1 MGRYCICSKI
11 FEKGVEK
18 VNTIITSPA
27 FGVLISIAAY
37 LAGCFIKDRFKLSI
51 FNPLLIA
58 IVILIFV
65 LSGFNIDY
73 EDYNKGGEI
82 ISFFLA
88 PATVALALPLYKKF
102 SLFKKNAVP
111 ILAGILCGV
120 ISGAVSII
128 CMAKLFNISDELLK
142 SLLPKS
148 ITTPIGMALAEQLGG
163 IPSITVVAIIVTGIL
178 GSIIGP
184 FLNKVLKIDDKVA
197 MGIAMGN
204 ASHAV
209 GTARA
214 MEIGETEGAMSSLT
228 IAIAGIITVLLVPF
242 IWNFVSILI

>member
-1 MGRYCICSKI
+1 MKDVIA
-11 FEKGVEK
+11 
-18 VNTIITSPA
+18 SPV
-27 FGVLISIAAY
+27 FGVLISLIAY
-37 LAGCFIKDRFKLSI
+37 EIGNFIKQKLKLSI

-58 IVILIFV
+58 IIILLIF
-65 LSGFNIDY
+65 LSKFNIKY
-73 EDYNKGGEI
+73 EDYNNGGQV

-111 ILAGILCGV
+111 ILVGILCGV
-120 ISGAVSII
+120 VSGII
-128 CMAKLFNISDELLK
+128 CVIGISKIFGLSSELTK
-142 SLLPKS
+142 SLIPKS
-148 ITTPIGMALAEQLGG
+148 ITTPIGMALSNQLGG
-163 IPSITVVAIIVTGIL
+163 LPAITVVAIIITGIF

-184 FLNKVLKIDDKVA
+184 FLNKILKVNDSVA

-209 GTARA
+209 GTAKA

-228 IAIAGIITVLLVPF
+228 IAISGIITVIVGPI
-242 IWNFVSILI
+242 IWNLFSTFFK